1 MHDILIVSHIVS
13 TSIMVGV
20 IWVMQ
25 LLHYPT
31 LLYVKNEA
39 FRQFQNFHMRNIS
52 IIVVPIMLIELASG
66 LMIYLQGERSFEFLV
81 SFALLIILWIMTG
94 LLFTKFHSRL
104 RKSKDIRIIN
114 KMIFLNW
121 YRTLFW
127 SMRLII
133 IFLMF

>member
-1 MHDILIVSHIVS
+1 MHDLLIVLHIVS

-25 LLHYPT
+25 LLHYPA
-31 LLYVKNEA
+31 LLYVKNET
-39 FRQFQNFHMRNIS
+39 FRQFQNFHMTKIS
-52 IIVVPIMLIELASG
+52 IIVVPIMLIELVSG
-66 LMIYLQGERSFEFLV
+66 FIIYLQGERSFEFLA
-81 SFALLIILWIMTG
+81 SFVLMIILWIMTG
-94 LLFTKFHSRL
+94 LIFTKFHSKL